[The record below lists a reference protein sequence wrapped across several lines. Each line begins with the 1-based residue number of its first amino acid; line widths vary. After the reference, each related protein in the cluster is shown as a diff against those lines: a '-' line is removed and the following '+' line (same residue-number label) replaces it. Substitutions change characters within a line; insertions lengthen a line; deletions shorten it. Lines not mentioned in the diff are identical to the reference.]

1 MAVSASTIAVVGVGG
16 VEGVIIEDM
25 AAAAANELGGGRDE
39 GVGVV
44 AIVALLELSEFE

>member
-39 GVGVV
+39 GVV